1 MIPGFAAP
9 WMLWGAL
16 LVSVP
21 VLIHILNRR
30 RFVVQPFAA
39 MRFLLL
45 AYQQRRRRLRL
56 ESLLLLLLRCLAVLV
71 AALAMALPFVGS
83 DSPLAMMASGPRDL
97 VLILDRS
104 GSMDLTT
111 GGVSA
116 DDRVLEAVRR
126 RLRQLSDERGDAV
139 TLVTMG
145 SGPRLAAPI
154 GSSPSQA
161 LAALERDP
169 QPPGGV
175 ADPVAAVRYVAEVV
189 RAARPGRLDVEVF
202 SDLQRVSW
210 GSIGPSLGA
219 MFATI
224 LERGGGRLRIVPVG
238 AEGGAGGDPV
248 NLGVLSL
255 SADEPLVLAGEPA
268 GYTVVVQNHGDVSR
282 NGVGGAFLL
291 DGELR
296 QRVTLD
302 LPPRQQVAA
311 TTRLR
316 IDSPGSHHVSFVLDG
331 DDLPFDDARTLAL
344 DVRASIDVLLVDGA
358 PTPGDPLR
366 GATGYLALAL
376 DPGNLERG
384 LRFRPEV
391 RDLGAFEQSLSD
403 LGRFDAIVLADVGGM
418 TAAAATALADTVRAG
433 TPLLVFLGDRV
444 EPTLYNERL
453 GGLGLLPARLGPALG
468 DPGGRAGEDYVTL
481 VLADPP
487 PPALALFG
495 DPRLAVLLQVPVLAW
510 RDLTPAPESRV
521 LASFVDA
528 LGHTRPAIVEG
539 ALERGRVLLVATSA
553 DDSWSLLPR
562 HPATWVPLVHELLAS
577 LTAADPSVTNV
588 PVGDAP
594 TLAVRGVP
602 LSARLTLPSGAM
614 LDVGR
619 PEFTRVADRSLLVL
633 DATPLDEAGAYRL
646 EVETATETTQ
656 LALAALPEAREG
668 DLSRIDTSALEQALG
683 EVPFVL
689 GEQSEDV
696 ELESA
701 DAGDGNLAQVL
712 LWTLLILLLGES
724 FLARWMGRAR

>member
-1 MIPGFAAP
+1 VV
-9 WMLWGAL
+9 AL
-16 LVSVP
+16 
-21 VLIHILNRR
+21 
-30 RFVVQPFAA
+30 
-39 MRFLLL
+39 
-45 AYQQRRRRLRL
+45 
-56 ESLLLLLLRCLAVLV
+56 

-83 DSPLAMMASGPRDL
+83 DSPLALMASGPRDL
-97 VLILDRS
+97 VLVLDRS
-104 GSMDLTT
+104 GSMALES
-111 GGVSA
+111 GGASA
-116 DDRVLEAVRR
+116 DDRVLESVRR
-126 RLRQLSDERGDAV
+126 RLRRLSDERGDAV
-139 TLVTMG
+139 TLVGMG
-145 SGPRLAAPI
+145 SGPRLLAPI

-161 LAALERDP
+161 LAALERDFGE
-169 QPPGGV
+169 PGGV

-210 GSIGPSLGA
+210 GTIGPSLGA

-224 LERGGGRLRIVPVG
+224 LERGGGRLRVVPVG
-238 AEGGAGGDPV
+238 DHGGRGEPGPPV

-255 SADEPLVLAGEPA
+255 SADEPLVLAGEPS
-268 GYTVVVQNHGDVSR
+268 GYTAVVRNHGDAPR
-282 NGVGGAFLL
+282 HGVAGSFLL

-302 LPPRQQVAA
+302 LPPRQEVAA
-311 TTRLR
+311 TARLR
-316 IDSPGSHHVSFVLDG
+316 IDAPGAHHVAFVLDG
-331 DDLPFDDARTLAL
+331 DDLPFDDARALAL
-344 DVRASIDVLLVDGA
+344 DVRASIDVLLVDGSPA
-358 PTPGDPLR
+358 PGDPAR

-418 TAAAATALADTVRAG
+418 TAAAAEALAATVRGG

-444 EPTLYNERL
+444 EPALYNERL
-453 GGLGLLPARLGPALG
+453 YDLGLLPARLGPAQG

-487 PPALALFG
+487 PPSLALFG

-510 RDLTPAPESRV
+510 RVLEPREDARV

-528 LGHTRPAIVEG
+528 LGHTRPALVQGELG
-539 ALERGRVLLVATSA
+539 RGRVLLVGTSA

-577 LTAADPSVTNV
+577 LTALDPSVNNV

-594 TLAVRGVP
+594 TLAVAGVP

-633 DATPLDEAGAYRL
+633 DATPLSEAGAYRL
-646 EVETATETTQ
+646 EVETAAGTAVH
-656 LALAALPEAREG
+656 ALAALPEAREG
-668 DLSRIDTSALEQALG
+668 DLEPIDTATLEAALG

-689 GEQSEDV
+689 GEEPEDV
-696 ELESA
+696 EIA
-701 DAGDGNLAQVL
+701 GTDAGDGSLTEVL
-712 LWTLLILLLGES
+712 LWSLLALLLAES
-724 FLARWMGRAR
+724 CLARWMGRAR